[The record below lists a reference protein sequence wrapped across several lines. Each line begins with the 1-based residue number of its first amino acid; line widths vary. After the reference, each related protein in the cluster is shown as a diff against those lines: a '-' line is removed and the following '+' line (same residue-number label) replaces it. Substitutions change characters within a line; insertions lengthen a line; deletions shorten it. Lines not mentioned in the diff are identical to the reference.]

1 MSNFSVQNLDNSQK
15 NIYYNGLNVSLGTFW
30 SKNSGMEI
38 SYYYELN
45 GELKVPIRMFSTQG
59 GGNQLYTNML
69 MPNVVDLKHAIDLC
83 MKGQEFPNK
92 GFYNIVFAKN
102 RNGGNKTV
110 SVSYM
115 NDNNDTSKKIMFF
128 TGQDGDQQYKVP
140 VRENQWKILYL
151 QLKDLIAAKPWYSNM
166 EHFKEMAMTKLNPN
180 STKFGQML
188 YLAASTYSNTYGN
201 NNGGGNNYNNN
212 SNSNSNNQQVPTKPN
227 NPQPQQNNNV
237 QNVSD
242 DDMDDII

>member
-1 MSNFSVQNLDNSQK
+1 MSDFNVQNLDNQQK

-69 MPNVVDLKHAIDLC
+69 MSNIVDLKHAIDLC

-102 RNGGNKTV
+102 KNGENKTV

-115 NDNNDTSKKIMFF
+115 NDNNDSSKKIMFF
-128 TGQDGDQQYKVP
+128 IGQDGDQQYKVP

-166 EHFKEMAMTKLNPN
+166 EHFKEMAMSKINPN

-188 YLAASTYSNTYGN
+188 FLAAQSYSSNYGN
-201 NNGGGNNYNNN
+201 NNQNNNYNNN
-212 SNSNSNNQQVPTKPN
+212 QSNNNSGQQVPSKPA
-227 NPQPQQNNNV
+227 NPPTQNNNV
-237 QNVSD
+237 QTVTD